1 MEQRRATNASQG
13 YRPFQS
19 HPRTRRSFAKKKC
32 YSVPLVT
39 ITISRDGLDDSN
51 WAQNPRST
59 IYRQIRSFGLRS
71 YCPNCKLPLPQ
82 EHKTTRLH
90 WYQDRQ
96 QWL

>member
-1 MEQRRATNASQG
+1 M
-13 YRPFQS
+13 
-19 HPRTRRSFAKKKC
+19 
-32 YSVPLVT
+32 VT

-71 YCPNCKLPLPQ
+71 YRPNCKLPLPQ